1 MAPSAPVLLLLLLA
15 LAGGRGGTGQGGA
28 GGGRRQVSMQYN
40 PGWNN
45 SSVNLLHVRAVGPS
59 DTLHYIWSS
68 IGAPTV
74 LLVATE
80 SRSSTLG
87 INWTQLLSPA
97 PAGAIWI
104 DPPSSVV
111 YSTAV
116 VFTKVFEYSE
126 AKTLE
131 ELFYPTY
138 DLSDFSW
145 DSINHTLNHTALTAE
160 FTGIPATDPSGS
172 FSNGSLAFQV
182 TAYET
187 SGRDGPLPSLLHT
200 ANSSKVEFVLA
211 GVALRGNSSRF
222 VLEVATVE
230 EIGVVQKLRSAR
242 SIDDEYT
249 PTIFEMLSLVAESQ
263 NDSSTLSFLQWKA
276 TAYGSQTPRR
286 EDSIQCWSHGLQA
299 ANWTL
304 PVSSIVHAYF
314 GEGVGSTYTIS
325 AINISFGGEDG
336 KVYQEKHYLSWSALL
351 GFGQPPKDTFSPLI
365 ISIMAVA
372 LGTPMVMLLVG
383 SSVVLFAQRKRYSEY
398 EPIN

>member
-1 MAPSAPVLLLLLLA
+1 
-15 LAGGRGGTGQGGA
+15 
-28 GGGRRQVSMQYN
+28 MQYN

-45 SSVNLLHVRAVGPS
+45 SSVNLLHVRAVGPG

-74 LLVATE
+74 LLVATA
-80 SRSSTLG
+80 SGSSVLRV
-87 INWTQLLSPA
+87 NWTRLLSPA

-111 YSTAV
+111 YSAAV

-126 AKTLE
+126 GRALE

-138 DLSDFSW
+138 DLADFSW
-145 DSINHTLNHTALTAE
+145 DSVNRTLNHTALTAE
-160 FTGIPATDPSGS
+160 FTGVPATDPGGS
-172 FSNGSLAFQV
+172 FSNGSLAFRV
-182 TAYET
+182 TAYEA

-211 GVALRGNSSRF
+211 GVAPRGNGSRF
-222 VLEVATVE
+222 ALEVVTVE
-230 EIGVVQKLRSAR
+230 ETGVAQKLRSAR

-249 PTIFEMLSLVAESQ
+249 PTIFETLSLVAESQ
-263 NDSSTLSFLQWKA
+263 NDSSALSFLQWKA
-276 TAYGSQTPRR
+276 TAYGSRTPRR
-286 EDSIQCWSHGLQA
+286 EDNIQCRSRDLRA

-304 PVSSIVHAYF
+304 PVSSVVRAYF
-314 GEGVGSTYTIS
+314 GEGVGSTYTVS

-336 KVYQEKHYLSWSALL
+336 KVYEEKRYLSWSALL
-351 GFGQPPKDTFSPLI
+351 GFGQPPKDTFSPLV

-372 LGTPMVMLLVG
+372 LGTPTVMLVVG
-383 SSVVLFAQRKRYSEY
+383 SCVVLFAQRKRYSEY